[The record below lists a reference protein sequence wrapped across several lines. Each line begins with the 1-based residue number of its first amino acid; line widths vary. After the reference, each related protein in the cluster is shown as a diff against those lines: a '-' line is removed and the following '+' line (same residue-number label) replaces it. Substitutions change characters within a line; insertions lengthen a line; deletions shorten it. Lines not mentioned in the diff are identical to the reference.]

1 MIVCCGSALVD
12 MVPHAVPGG
21 CNMNAAVTA
30 SRLGAPAAF
39 LGRLSTDEYG
49 DLLVAHMAMSGIDLS
64 LIERGPERTARAV
77 VTTSPTPSFEFD
89 ADGAADS
96 ALSRA
101 DLAPIGPGPHIIHGG
116 TSVDYRGSTAEVLA
130 RLVET
135 TDGLVSCDPNVRP
148 TLIDDRTDWAYWHAR
163 WVACAGLYR
172 CSEEDMAW
180 TWRGRSADSIAGE
193 LLAGRAHVVI
203 VTRGADGCEIFTPD
217 WSIAVTSPPVTVVD
231 TVGAG
236 DGFVGSVL
244 ADLHQTGIRT
254 DAALAEV
261 GRSAWSGIAERAV
274 RVAGIVCSRVG
285 ADPPWL
291 HELGEM
297 GP

>member
-1 MIVCCGSALVD
+1 MIVCCGSAIVD
-12 MVPHAVPGG
+12 MLPHAVPGG

-30 SRLGAPAAF
+30 ARLGAPAAF

-49 DLLVAHMAMSGIDLS
+49 DLIAAHMAASGIDLS

-77 VTTSPTPSFEFD
+77 VKTSPTLSFEFD

-96 ALSRA
+96 ALSAA

-130 RLVET
+130 DLVER

-148 TLIDDRTDWAYWHAR
+148 ALIDDRSDWAYWHAR
-163 WVACAGLYR
+163 WAAIAGLYR

-180 TWRGRSADSIAGE
+180 IWPGRSADSVASE
-193 LLAGRAHVVI
+193 LLAGRARVVI
-203 VTRGADGCEIFTPD
+203 VTRGAAGCEVFTPG
-217 WSIAVTSPPVTVVD
+217 WSIAVASPPVTVRD

-236 DGFVGSVL
+236 DGFIGSLL
-244 ADLHQTGIRT
+244 ADLHQAGIRT
-254 DAALAEV
+254 DAFLAEV
-261 GRSAWSGIAERAV
+261 ERHAWAGMAERAV
-274 RVAGIVCSRVG
+274 PRGGNRLHSRRG
-285 ADPPWL
+285 
-291 HELGEM
+291 
-297 GP
+297 